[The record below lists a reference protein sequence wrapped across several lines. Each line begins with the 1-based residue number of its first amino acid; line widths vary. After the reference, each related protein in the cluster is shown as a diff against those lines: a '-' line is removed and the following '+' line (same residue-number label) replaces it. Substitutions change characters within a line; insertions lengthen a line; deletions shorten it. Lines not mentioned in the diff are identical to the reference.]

1 MEHFLRLSI
10 FKRGQLLYS
19 MDTSPFAEEVWTF
32 LEVSQVLAYR
42 STEPTGKK
50 KVQLCVLSN
59 STKMF
64 EYANW

>member
-32 LEVSQVLAYR
+32 LKVSQVLAYR
-42 STEPTGKK
+42 STER
-50 KVQLCVLSN
+50 LY
-59 STKMF
+59 F
-64 EYANW
+64 